1 MNDCVTVQSQSANL
15 KKIRKFVR
23 NFLTTDT
30 LTLPLEER
38 EELVLAIDEACQNI
52 IRHAYLDLPEG
63 KIQICL
69 QHHTPVFKVHIFD
82 QGHPADVAKIKPRAL
97 DDIKIG
103 GLGTYFMNTIMDRV
117 EFIKAENPWTN
128 HLVMTKEITTRKKAV
143 YKDL

>member
-15 KKIRKFVR
+15 KKIREFTR
-23 NFLTTDT
+23 NFLSTDT

-69 QHHTPVFKVHIFD
+69 QHHTSLLKVNIFD
-82 QGHPADVAKIKPRAL
+82 QGHPADVTKIKPRAL
-97 DDIKIG
+97 DEIRIG
-103 GLGTYFMNTIMDRV
+103 GLGTHFMNTIMDSV
-117 EFIKAENPWTN
+117 EFIKAEYPWIN

-143 YKDL
+143 HKDL

>member
-1 MNDCVTVQSQSANL
+1 MNDCITVQSQSANL

-23 NFLTTDT
+23 SFLSTDT
-30 LTLPLEER
+30 LILPLEER

-69 QHHTPVFKVHIFD
+69 QHHTPLLKVHIFD

-103 GLGTYFMNTIMDRV
+103 GLGTHFMNTIMDTV
-117 EFIKAENPWTN
+117 EFIKGEKPWVN
-128 HLVMTKEITTRKKAV
+128 HLVMTKKITTRKKEV
-143 YKDL
+143 

>member
-1 MNDCVTVQSQSANL
+1 MNDCITVQSQSANL

-23 NFLTTDT
+23 NFLSTDT
-30 LTLPLEER
+30 LILPLEER

-69 QHHTPVFKVHIFD
+69 QLHTPLLKVHIFD
-82 QGHPADVAKIKPRAL
+82 HGHLADVAKIKPRAL
-97 DDIKIG
+97 DEIKIG
-103 GLGTYFMNTIMDRV
+103 GLGTYFINTIMDRV

>member
-15 KKIRKFVR
+15 KKIREFTR
-23 NFLTTDT
+23 NFLSTDT
-30 LTLPLEER
+30 LSVSLEER
-38 EELVLAIDEACQNI
+38 EGLVLAIDEACQNI

-69 QHHTPVFKVHIFD
+69 QHHTPFLKVHIFD

-103 GLGTYFMNTIMDRV
+103 GLGTYFMNTIMDTV
-117 EFIKAENPWTN
+117 EFIKGEKPWVN
-128 HLVMTKEITTRKKAV
+128 HLVMTKKITTRKKEV
-143 YKDL
+143 

>member
-1 MNDCVTVQSQSANL
+1 M
-15 KKIRKFVR
+15 
-23 NFLTTDT
+23 
-30 LTLPLEER
+30 
-38 EELVLAIDEACQNI
+38 VLAIDEACQNI

-69 QHHTPVFKVHIFD
+69 QHYTLVFKVHIFD

-97 DDIKIG
+97 DEIKIG

-128 HLVMTKEITTRKKAV
+128 HLIMTKEITTRKKAV

>member
-15 KKIRKFVR
+15 KKIREFTR
-23 NFLTTDT
+23 NFLSTDT
-30 LTLPLEER
+30 PTLPLEER

-63 KIQICL
+63 KMKICL
-69 QHHTPVFKVHIFD
+69 QHHTPLFKVHIFD
-82 QGHPADVAKIKPRAL
+82 HGHLADVAKIKPRAL
-97 DDIKIG
+97 DEIKIG

-128 HLVMTKEITTRKKAV
+128 HLVMTKEITTRKKV
-143 YKDL
+143 LYKDL